1 MTTGQKH
8 LASGFVAAQLS
19 KHSITIKSRSM
30 LPYGEQLIVARGAE
44 RAVIN
49 VYSGKKGT
57 KIVPQGTSAALKK
70 TISEIFRGYVAS
82 TAAPASVVSPK
93 KTYIGSDESG
103 KGDYFGPLAVAAFLS
118 DAATDKSLS
127 ASGSRDSKKLTDAAA
142 LRIAAA
148 IKSDFAARCAV
159 VILEP
164 VEYNAAYA
172 KELSLGGNLNTLL
185 ARLHAE
191 AIKRLASAAGGH
203 SPDVIVDAFAK
214 SRAAR
219 DMISSVSA
227 VPPQNIRML
236 ERAERYPAV
245 AAASV
250 LARAAYLEG
259 LSRLAAKTRGV
270 YLPKG
275 AGRKVSA
282 ARRKILE
289 SSGQTALGDIAKT
302 SFKIKD

>member
-1 MTTGQKH
+1 VTAARKH
-8 LASGFVAAQLS
+8 LAAGFVAAQLS
-19 KHSITIKSRSM
+19 KHAITIKSRSI
-30 LPYGEQLIVARGAE
+30 LPYGEQFLIARGAE

-57 KIVPQGTSAALKK
+57 KIVPQGASAALKK
-70 TISEIFRGYVAS
+70 TIGEIFCGYVSS
-82 TAAPASVVSPK
+82 TAVPAVVISPK
-93 KTYIGSDESG
+93 KPYIGSDESG

-127 ASGSRDSKKLTDAAA
+127 ASGVRDSKKLTDEAA

-159 VILEP
+159 VVLEP

-172 KELSLGGNLNTLL
+172 KELSRGGNLNTLL
-185 ARLHAE
+185 ARLHADV
-191 AIKRLASAAGGH
+191 IRRLAPTSAGRR
-203 SPDVIVDAFAK
+203 PDVIVDAFAK
-214 SRAAR
+214 SGAAR
-219 DMISSVSA
+219 DMISAVSA

-259 LSRLAAKTRGV
+259 LSRLAKTRGV

-275 AGRKVSA
+275 AGREVSA

-289 SSGQTALGDIAKT
+289 TSGQTVLGLVAKT
-302 SFKIKD
+302 SFKIS